1 MGFWNAPIN
10 LAKKAVGKAT
20 NSKIA
25 NAVPGG
31 SAIGKSLRNAPG
43 MKQPTPQPTPAL
55 NPATSTPIGPT
66 PEAQQQLVNATP
78 PPAEMPMSPVSE
90 MPQNTGIAGGIP
102 EMNPQMGV
110 GPSPQLMN
118 RAPMMRRP
126 MRPLNGS
133 MGRMM

>member
-66 PEAQQQLVNATP
+66 PEAQQQMVEATP
-78 PPAEMPMSPVSE
+78 APAPEMPMSPVPE
-90 MPQNTGIAGGIP
+90 MPMGQ
-102 EMNPQMGV
+102 PQMGV

>member
-66 PEAQQQLVNATP
+66 PEAQQQMVEAT
-78 PPAEMPMSPVSE
+78 PAEMPMSPVPE
-90 MPQNTGIAGGIP
+90 MPMGQS
-102 EMNPQMGV
+102 QMGV